1 MVERRAGT
9 VASPRVARIVA
20 LVRNAALAALA
31 LYFLAQLAYAVQHT
45 DRYFHDG
52 YRLARYYAFPLL
64 MAVLLGAALWRGS
77 DTLKSGLA
85 SYGVV
90 ILAGLLIYELMPTFV
105 ALSRT
110 PRSIVDVVLERQAAG
125 ERVLPAFTL
134 SAANRWAGVAT
145 REAAVLSNVP
155 EVETVLCSDDGRWIS
170 FRADRDGFNN
180 PRRVARPELA
190 VLGDSY
196 IHGYCLPTEQT
207 IVGQLDQRIPGTLGF
222 GVQGNGPL
230 YELETLE
237 YYLPALE
244 PPHVVWAFFEGND
257 LSDLELESQL
267 PWLLEA
273 LDAPAIGYPR
283 PEKQRSMEA
292 VVAHLEAQLDELRP
306 VVPIEWNR
314 AFALLRTSQALGLHY
329 GRAGGRLDL
338 FERIL
343 ARAQREVRSWGGTL
357 HLLYLPELDRYTGL
371 LPHAGA
377 MDASKSLVTQITDRL
392 AIPLIDA
399 ARAFDAQPDPL
410 ALFNLSHTHYTA
422 EGARVVAETVAAALG
437 YPPAS
442 AAGPQA
448 TASP

>member
-9 VASPRVARIVA
+9 EAPPRVARIIAV
-20 LVRNAALAALA
+20 VRNAALAGLA
-31 LYFLAQLAYAVQHT
+31 LYFLAQLAYAMQHT
-45 DRYFHDG
+45 DRYLHDV
-52 YRLARYYAFPLL
+52 YRVSRYYAFPLL
-64 MAVLLGAALWRGS
+64 MAVLLGAAAWRGS
-77 DTLKSGLA
+77 DTLKSALA
-85 SYGVV
+85 SYGVI
-90 ILAGLLIYELMPTFV
+90 ILAGLLVYELIPTFM
-105 ALSRT
+105 ALNRT

-134 SAANRWAGVAT
+134 SAANRWAAVER
-145 REAAVLSNVP
+145 REDAVLSNVP
-155 EVETVLCSDDGRWIS
+155 EMETVLCNDDGRWIS
-170 FRADRDGFNN
+170 FRSDHDGFNN
-180 PRRVARPELA
+180 PRRIAHPKLA

-207 IVGQLDQRIPGTLGF
+207 IVGQLDERIPGTLGF

-244 PPHVVWAFFEGND
+244 PPDVVWAFFEGND
-257 LSDLELESQL
+257 LSDLELESQV
-267 PWLLEA
+267 PWLLES
-273 LDAPAIGYPR
+273 LDAPAIAYPR

-292 VVAHLEAQLDELRP
+292 VVSRLEQHLDELRP

-314 AFALLRTSQALGLHY
+314 AFALLRTSQALGVHY

-357 HLLYLPELDRYTGL
+357 HLLYMPELDRYHGL
-371 LPHAGA
+371 LPNAGA
-377 MDASKSLVTQITDRL
+377 MDASKALVTEIADRL
-392 AIPLIDA
+392 AIPVIDA

-422 EGARVVAETVAAALG
+422 EGARVVADTVAAALG
-437 YPPAS
+437 YAPES
-442 AAGPQA
+442 AVGAQ
-448 TASP
+448 TTSSP